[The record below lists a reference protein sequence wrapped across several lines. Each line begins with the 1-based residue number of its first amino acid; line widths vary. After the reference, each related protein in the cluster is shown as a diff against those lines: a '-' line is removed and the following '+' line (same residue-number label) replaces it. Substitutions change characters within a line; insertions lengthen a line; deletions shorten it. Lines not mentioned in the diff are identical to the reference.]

1 MHVVEVGRHRGDVAG
16 PMGRM
21 RNWLDN
27 RQMAPSLFRLDPAS
41 FHLEFGN
48 ERDAIAF
55 ADAFDGRLITA
66 PETRAA

>member
-1 MHVVEVGRHRGDVAG
+1 
-16 PMGRM
+16 M

-55 ADAFDGRLITA
+55 ADAFNGRLITA